1 MLATTL
7 NGSEA
12 PGAGLNLSLALLRWK
27 ASEEQTS
34 YHASEVRPTV
44 QKVLVTW
51 ALKTTPTRILE
62 FGCHGLWH
70 LEVESSEVLMLQATK
85 AWDQRPKNGSDEL

>member
-1 MLATTL
+1 MILL
-7 NGSEA
+7 NGPKA
-12 PGAGLNLSLALLRWK
+12 LGAGLNLSPALLKQK

-34 YHASEVRPTV
+34 YHGSEVRSAV

-51 ALKTTPTRILE
+51 ALKTTPTKILE

-70 LEVESSEVLMLQATK
+70 LEVESSEILMPWDIK
-85 AWDQRPKNGSDEL
+85 AWGQRPRNGGDEL